1 MSAADL
7 SPRPASSP
15 LGVGIDRIRIEMR
28 GLVRSRSQFFFTV
41 VFWPILIGVVAGP
54 GSQKLDGTD
63 LPANA
68 FVALGLLSAAL
79 FQFGMFRVAQT
90 LAQDRQDGSL
100 LRARS
105 LPGGIV
111 SYLVGR
117 LGTSLVVAVMSI
129 VLMLVVANVVADVP
143 LPRSIGLWG
152 VLIGVVLLGL
162 LATGALGLIL
172 GAVLPNGR
180 EAIGLI
186 TIPWVVLMFISG
198 VYASSAS
205 LPCAVQVV
213 GGIFPMRWIGQ
224 GLRGAMLPD
233 EFKTAEIGDTWDRPA
248 TFAVLLVWTVV
259 GGILAAYLLRR
270 AAQRESG
277 STLEERQ
284 RKQAGK
290 LR

>member
-1 MSAADL
+1 MSAADTT
-7 SPRPASSP
+7 PRPAPSP
-15 LGVGIDRIRIEMR
+15 VAVGFDRVRIEMR
-28 GLVRSRSQFFFTV
+28 GLVRSRSQLFFTIAL
-41 VFWPILIGVVAGP
+41 WPILIAAIAGP
-54 GSQKLDGTD
+54 GSSKLDGTD

-79 FQFGMFRVAQT
+79 FQFGMFRIAQT

-111 SYLVGR
+111 TYLVGR
-117 LGTSLVVAVMSI
+117 LGTTLVIAVSSV
-129 VLMLVVANVVADVP
+129 VLMLVVATAVADVP
-143 LPRSIGLWG
+143 LPRDLGLWA
-152 VLIGVVLLGL
+152 VLVGVVVLGL
-162 LATGALGLIL
+162 LATGALGLIF
-172 GAVLPNGR
+172 GALLPNGR
-180 EAIGLI
+180 EAIGFI
-186 TIPWVVLMFISG
+186 SIPYIVLMFISG

-205 LPCAVQVV
+205 LPGAVQVV

-233 EFKTAEIGDTWDRPA
+233 EFKAAEIGDTWDRPA

-259 GGILAAYLLRR
+259 GGIVAAYLLRR